1 MEVGRKYRVKPEMI
15 TGKDGVV
22 YPVFTVQAA
31 GRGWEA
37 RNYYTPGAGVDCSL
51 DIEVLPHDGY
61 KGGFEKA
68 TKVKVLNGGEI
79 KMYRFN
85 KKPYVRKDGSFTV
98 IVPDFLTGTSEL
110 LGEKPRGSIASA
122 YGFWRNEGYLTI
134 KKGLAEA
141 I

>member
-37 RNYYTPGAGVDCSL
+37 RNYYTPGAGVECEL
-51 DIEVLPHDGY
+51 EVEVLPHDGY

-79 KMYRFN
+79 KMYRFA
-85 KKPYVRKDGSFTV
+85 KKPYVRKDGSFNVLTPDYLAGTV
-98 IVPDFLTGTSEL
+98 AE
-110 LGEKPRGSIASA
+110 GEKPSEYMFSTSYAMWNG
-122 YGFWRNEGYLTI
+122 EGYLRI

>member
-31 GRGWEA
+31 GRDWEA
-37 RNYYTPGAGVDCSL
+37 RNYYTPGAGVECEL
-51 DIEVLPHDGY
+51 VVEVLPHDGY
-61 KGGFEKA
+61 EGGFAKAVKVRIEKGGE
-68 TKVKVLNGGEI
+68 L
-79 KMYRFN
+79 KMYQFA
-85 KKPYVRKDGSFTV
+85 KKPYVRKDGSFRVLTPDYTAGTV
-98 IVPDFLTGTSEL
+98 AEGEEPSEYMFSTSY
-110 LGEKPRGSIASA
+110 A
-122 YGFWRNEGYLTI
+122 FWNGEGYLRI